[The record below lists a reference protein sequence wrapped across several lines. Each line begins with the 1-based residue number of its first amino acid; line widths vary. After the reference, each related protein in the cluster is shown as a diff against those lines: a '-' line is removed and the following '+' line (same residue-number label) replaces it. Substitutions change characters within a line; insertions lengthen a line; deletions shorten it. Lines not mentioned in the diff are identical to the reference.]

1 MIEELESLTNDSS
14 VLGPIEVTATVS
26 VLMTLINEPED
37 NILVR

>member
-1 MIEELESLTNDSS
+1 MIEELESLTSDSP

-26 VLMTLINEPED
+26 VLMSLINELEE